1 MRKEGA
7 SVILEPHV
15 AALEEALSP
24 RQTELL
30 RCTYQV
36 LAEHGLRQMTLR
48 RVAERAGINK
58 GLLLY
63 YFGNKENL
71 ILSTMRWVLAR
82 VGRRILSAVSQAG
95 RPEDKVRATIDAIF
109 VDPKAN
115 RDFYLVYL
123 DLVTTAARQHR
134 FQELSATFR
143 NIVDAVYA
151 HIIEEGVREGAFRV
165 RDVREAASVVRAL
178 VDGLFLQWLHEP
190 DLEATHA
197 LVRERCKQAIFSYL
211 QSQEG

>member
-1 MRKEGA
+1 MKQKSA
-7 SVILEPHV
+7 SAILEPHV
-15 AALEEALSP
+15 TALEEALSP
-24 RQTELL
+24 KQAELL

-48 RVAERAGINK
+48 RVAERAGVNK

-71 ILSTMRWVLAR
+71 VLSAMRWVLAR

-95 RPEDKVRATIDAIF
+95 GAEEKIRATIDAIF

-134 FQELSATFR
+134 FQELSTTFR

-151 HIIEEGVREGAFRV
+151 YIIEEGVREGAFRV
-165 RDVREAASVVRAL
+165 QDVQEAASVVRAL

-197 LVRERCKQAIFSYL
+197 LVRERCKQAVFSYL
-211 QSQEG
+211 RGR